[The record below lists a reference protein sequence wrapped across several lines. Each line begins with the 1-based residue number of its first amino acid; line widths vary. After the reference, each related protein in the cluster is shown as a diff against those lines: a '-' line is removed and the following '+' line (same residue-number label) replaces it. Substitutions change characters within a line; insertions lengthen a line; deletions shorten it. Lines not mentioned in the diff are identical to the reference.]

1 MCCLFGLYD
10 YDNILSKRGKEKI
23 IKVLSKE
30 AEARGT
36 DATGISYITNGKMTI
51 YKRPLPAHKMNFNL
65 KGNPSVIMG
74 HTRLTTQGTHKV
86 NANNHPFYS
95 EELGFSLAHNGVL
108 YNDKELRKSEKL
120 PQTNIET
127 DSYIAVQLIEQK
139 GEVNFSS
146 IKYMSEKV
154 AGSFC
159 FTVLDRNNDLYIVKG
174 DNPMCIVDCGGFY
187 LYASTDKIL
196 FSALEKLKIINAP
209 ELKIEHYTIT
219 KISNTG
225 SIENISFEPEE
236 DFFFSRYSYGNFG
249 RSYYSNLKPTRSRH
263 NNSDFAEKEYYE
275 DIIDYAE
282 FIGFDK
288 GFVDTNLA
296 EGWTLDDIAEM
307 LYEYEAYY
315 DYGNIYDLSTE
326 I

>member
-36 DATGISYITNGKMTI
+36 DATGISYITNGKMII
-51 YKRPLPAHKMNFNL
+51 YKRPLPAHKMKFNL
-65 KGNPSVIMG
+65 KGDPTVIMG
-74 HTRLTTQGTHKV
+74 HTRLTTQGTQKV

-95 EELGFSLAHNGVL
+95 KELGFSLAHNGVL
-108 YNDKELRKSEKL
+108 YNDETLRKSEKL
-120 PQTNIET
+120 PKTSIET
-127 DSYIAVQLIEQK
+127 DRYIAVQLIEQK
-139 GEVNFSS
+139 NEVNFESV
-146 IKYMSEKV
+146 KYMSEKV

-159 FTVLDRNNDLYIVKG
+159 FTVLDKNNDLYIVKG
-174 DNPMCIVDCGGFY
+174 DNPMCLVDCGGFY

-196 FSALEKLKIINAP
+196 FSALEKLKIKHIP
-209 ELKIEHYTIT
+209 EIKMESYSIF
-219 KISNTG
+219 KISRTG
-225 SIENISFEPEE
+225 SIEKTDFEPSE
-236 DFFFSRYSYGNFG
+236 DYIFGKYSYGNFS
-249 RSYYSNLKPTRSRH
+249 RNYYSNLKPTRKRH
-263 NNSDFAEKEYYE
+263 NNSDFADKEYYE

-288 GFVDTNLA
+288 EFVDGSLA

-307 LYEYEAYY
+307 LYEYESYY
-315 DYGNIYDLSTE
+315 DYSIYDLSTE

>member
-10 YDNILSKRGKEKI
+10 YDNILTKRGKEKI

-51 YKRPLPAHKMNFNL
+51 YKRPLLAHKMNFNL
-65 KGNPSVIMG
+65 KGDPAVIMG
-74 HTRLTTQGTHKV
+74 HTRLTTQGTQKV

-95 EELGFSLAHNGVL
+95 KELGFSLAHNGVL
-108 YNDKELRKSEKL
+108 YNDETLRKSEKL
-120 PQTNIET
+120 PKTSIET

-139 GEVNFSS
+139 NEVNFNS

-159 FTVLDRNNDLYIVKG
+159 FTVLDKNNDLYIVKG
-174 DNPMCIVDCGGFY
+174 DNPMCLVDCGGFY

-196 FSALEKLKIINAP
+196 FSALEKLKIKNVP
-209 ELKIEHYTIT
+209 EIKMEPYSIF
-219 KISNTG
+219 KISRTG
-225 SIENISFEPEE
+225 SIEKTDFEPSE
-236 DFFFSRYSYGNFG
+236 DYIFGKYSYGSF
-249 RSYYSNLKPTRSRH
+249 RKTYYNNSKPTRKRH
-263 NNSDFAEKEYYE
+263 NNSDFADKEYYE

-288 GFVDTNLA
+288 EFVDGSLA

-307 LYEYEAYY
+307 LYEYESYY
-315 DYGNIYDLSTE
+315 DYGIYDLSTE